1 MRAYNVKA
9 YAKLNLSLDVGER
22 RDDGYHE
29 MTMIMQTATLCD
41 DVRIERAGEGFT
53 CLTNLRYIP
62 CDERNLAA
70 KAAREFFAAAGLS
83 GGAKLTVTK
92 RIPVGSGMGGGS
104 ADAAAVL
111 RGLNA
116 MNGRPFRKAELEE
129 IGARV
134 GSDVPFCI
142 AGGTQLARGRGEI
155 LSPLTPLP
163 NCHFVICKPNFSIS
177 TPELFRL
184 LDTVPIKCRP
194 DTQGMA
200 QALEAG
206 DLKGVARRMYN
217 VFEDV
222 PDRRHDAIAAIR
234 RELLDCGAMGSI
246 MTGSG
251 SAVFGIFT
259 DPFRALRARDA
270 LRRSQK
276 FCVTAANMPAVEV

>member
-1 MRAYNVKA
+1 MRVYNVKA

-155 LSPLTPLP
+155 LSPLTPP
-163 NCHFVICKPNFSIS
+163 
-177 TPELFRL
+177 
-184 LDTVPIKCRP
+184 
-194 DTQGMA
+194 A
-200 QALEAG
+200 QL
-206 DLKGVARRMYN
+206 
-217 VFEDV
+217 
-222 PDRRHDAIAAIR
+222 
-234 RELLDCGAMGSI
+234 
-246 MTGSG
+246 
-251 SAVFGIFT
+251 
-259 DPFRALRARDA
+259 PFRHLQAQFFHLHTGAFPPFGHRSHQMPPRYPGHGPGAGGG
-270 LRRSQK
+270 RSQGRGE
-276 FCVTAANMPAVEV
+276 ANVQRL